1 MDESA
6 HCPYRVR
13 IYMYMARCSVKRD
26 WYATEISRSMRA
38 ARCLLVFFFIFIFF
52 YCMVIFLVNRSRCDV
67 ITVFT

>member
-13 IYMYMARCSVKRD
+13 IYMYMARCSVKRN

-52 YCMVIFLVNRSRCDV
+52 LLHGYISGQSVAL
-67 ITVFT
+67 